1 MRINI
6 SEYKQVILNFIN
18 LAFVQAAN
26 LLLPLITIP
35 YVIRTVGFEN
45 FGLVAFATSIVNY
58 FSVFIN
64 YGFNLTA
71 TKAVSQNRNDSHYL
85 NKLFCT
91 VTYSKVLLSFTSIL
105 IFLVLSIL
113 IVSIKNNFYVYLYL
127 LLSIIFTNLSPDWF
141 FQGIQQLKFLT
152 YLNLSLKIISTILT
166 FFLIKVTSDYYY
178 LAIIPFIN
186 SVFLFAISHLYIQI
200 KHKFRYLRVDLS
212 SIFKELYQ
220 GRFIFLSQVKITFF
234 NNFNTVVLGFLTDN
248 KIVGIFSSADKIIKV
263 FSSIQV
269 PIVTALFPH
278 IAMKIKNSRE
288 TVFYE
293 LKKIAIYGS
302 VLYGAILIILFI
314 LAPWISQIMF
324 GAEVD
329 QIALLIRIMSFIP
342 LFIFINNLFGTQYL
356 LNTGLEKKFLI
367 NLIIAA
373 LLNVVII
380 FPLTYYF
387 KAIGTSFSIFITELF
402 VLISMYNS
410 AKKVNATLKKI

>member
-71 TKAVSQNRNDSHYL
+71 TKAVSQNRNDSQYL

-220 GRFIFLSQVKITFF
+220 SRFIFLSQVKITFF

>member
-58 FSVFIN
+58 FSVLIN

-71 TKAVSQNRNDSHYL
+71 TKGVSQNRNDSQYL

-91 VTYSKVLLSFTSIL
+91 VTYSKVLLSFISIL

-212 SIFKELYQ
+212 GIFKELYQ
-220 GRFIFLSQVKITFF
+220 SRFVFLSQVKITFF

-293 LKKIAIYGS
+293 LKKIAVYGS

-410 AKKVNATLKKI
+410 AKKVNATLKI

>member
-58 FSVFIN
+58 FSVLIN

-71 TKAVSQNRNDSHYL
+71 TKAVSQNRNDNHYL

-91 VTYSKVLLSFTSIL
+91 VTYSKVLLSFISIL

-200 KHKFRYLRVDLS
+200 KHNFRYLRVDLS

-220 GRFIFLSQVKITFF
+220 SRFVFLSQVKITFF

-293 LKKIAIYGS
+293 LKKIAVYGS

-380 FPLTYYF
+380 FPLTFYF

-410 AKKVNATLKKI
+410 AKKVNATLKI

>member
-186 SVFLFAISHLYIQI
+186 SFFLFAISHLYIQI

-220 GRFIFLSQVKITFF
+220 SRFIFLSQVKITFF

-302 VLYGAILIILFI
+302 VLYGAILMILFI

-367 NLIIAA
+367 NLMIAA

-410 AKKVNATLKKI
+410 AKKVNATLKI

>member
-35 YVIRTVGFEN
+35 YVIKTVGFEN

-58 FSVFIN
+58 FSVLIN

-166 FFLIKVTSDYYY
+166 FFLVQVTSDYYY

-200 KHKFRYLRVDLS
+200 KHKFRYLRVDLG

-220 GRFIFLSQVKITFF
+220 SRFIFLSQVKITFF

-248 KIVGIFSSADKIIKV
+248 KVVGIFSSADKIIKV
-263 FSSIQV
+263 FSSIQL

-278 IAMKIKNSRE
+278 IAMKIKNNRE

-410 AKKVNATLKKI
+410 AKKVNATLKI

>member
-186 SVFLFAISHLYIQI
+186 SFFLFAISHLYIQI

-302 VLYGAILIILFI
+302 VLYGAILMILFI

-410 AKKVNATLKKI
+410 AKKVNATLKI

>member
-71 TKAVSQNRNDSHYL
+71 TKAVSQNRNDSQYL

-200 KHKFRYLRVDLS
+200 KHKFRYLRVGLS

-220 GRFIFLSQVKITFF
+220 SRFIFLSQVKITFF

-314 LAPWISQIMF
+314 LAPWISEIMF
-324 GAEVD
+324 GEEVD

-410 AKKVNATLKKI
+410 AKKVNATLKI

>member
-186 SVFLFAISHLYIQI
+186 SFFLFAISHLYIQI

-212 SIFKELYQ
+212 NIFKELYQ
-220 GRFIFLSQVKITFF
+220 SRFIFLSQVKITFF

-324 GAEVD
+324 GAEVH

-410 AKKVNATLKKI
+410 AKKVNATLKI

>member
-220 GRFIFLSQVKITFF
+220 SRFIFLSQVKITFF

-302 VLYGAILIILFI
+302 VLYGAILMILFI

-410 AKKVNATLKKI
+410 AKKVNATLKI

>member
-58 FSVFIN
+58 FSVLIN

-71 TKAVSQNRNDSHYL
+71 TKAVSQNRNDNQYL

-91 VTYSKVLLSFTSIL
+91 VTYSKVLLSFISIL

-212 SIFKELYQ
+212 GIFKELYQ
-220 GRFIFLSQVKITFF
+220 SRFVFLSQVKITFF

-314 LAPWISQIMF
+314 LAPWISEIMF
-324 GAEVD
+324 GEEVD

-410 AKKVNATLKKI
+410 AKKVNATLKI

>member
-302 VLYGAILIILFI
+302 VLYGAILMILFI

-356 LNTGLEKKFLI
+356 LNAGLEKKFLI

-410 AKKVNATLKKI
+410 AKKVNATLKI

>member
-220 GRFIFLSQVKITFF
+220 SRFIFLSQVKITFF

-410 AKKVNATLKKI
+410 AKKVNATLKI

>member
-58 FSVFIN
+58 FSVLIN

-71 TKAVSQNRNDSHYL
+71 TKAVSQNRNDNHYL

-91 VTYSKVLLSFTSIL
+91 VTYSKVLLSFISIL

-186 SVFLFAISHLYIQI
+186 SFFLFAISHLYIQI

-293 LKKIAIYGS
+293 LKKIAVYGS
-302 VLYGAILIILFI
+302 VLYGGILIILFI

-410 AKKVNATLKKI
+410 AKKVNATLKI

>member
-186 SVFLFAISHLYIQI
+186 SFFLFAISHLYIQI

-302 VLYGAILIILFI
+302 VLYGAILMILFI

-356 LNTGLEKKFLI
+356 LNAGLEKKFLI

-410 AKKVNATLKKI
+410 AKKVNATLKI

>member
-71 TKAVSQNRNDSHYL
+71 TKAVSQNRNDSQYL

-220 GRFIFLSQVKITFF
+220 SRFIFVSQVKITFF

-410 AKKVNATLKKI
+410 AKKVNATLKI

>member
-71 TKAVSQNRNDSHYL
+71 TKAVSQNRNDSQYL

-200 KHKFRYLRVDLS
+200 KHKFRYLRVGLS

-220 GRFIFLSQVKITFF
+220 SRFIFLSQVKITFF

-410 AKKVNATLKKI
+410 AKKVNATLKI

>member
-1 MRINI
+1 MRISI
-6 SEYKQVILNFIN
+6 SEYKQVILNFFN

-58 FSVFIN
+58 FSVLIN
-64 YGFNLTA
+64 YGFNLSA
-71 TKAVSQNRNDSHYL
+71 TKIVSQNRNDDHYL
-85 NKLFCT
+85 NKVFCT
-91 VTYSKVLLSFTSIL
+91 VTYSKLLLSLISIL

-113 IVSIKNNFYVYLYL
+113 ILSIKNNFILYLYL
-127 LLSIIFTNLSPDWF
+127 LLSVIFTNLSPDWF

-166 FFLIKVTSDYYY
+166 FFLIKLNSDYYY
-178 LAIIPFIN
+178 LAVIPFIN
-186 SVFLFAISHLYIQI
+186 SLLLFTISHLYIQN
-200 KHKFRYLRVDLS
+200 KYKFRYLKVDVTT
-212 SIFKELYQ
+212 IFKELYQ
-220 GRFIFLSQVKITFF
+220 SRFVFLSQVKITFF

-278 IAMKIKNSRE
+278 IAIKIKESRE

-302 VLYGAILIILFI
+302 VLYGLILIILFI
-314 LAPWISQIMF
+314 MAPWISQIMF

-329 QIALLIRIMSFIP
+329 QIALLIRIMCFIP
-342 LFIFINNLFGTQYL
+342 LFIFVNNLFGTQYL

-367 NLIIAA
+367 NLVLAA
-373 LLNVVII
+373 VLNVVII

-387 KAIGTSFSIFITELF
+387 EGNGTAFSIFITELF

-410 AKKVNATLKKI
+410 ANKVNASLKK

>member
-302 VLYGAILIILFI
+302 VLYGAILMILFI

-410 AKKVNATLKKI
+410 AKKVNATLKI

>member
-200 KHKFRYLRVDLS
+200 KHKFRYLRVGLS

-220 GRFIFLSQVKITFF
+220 SRFIFLSQVKITFF

-314 LAPWISQIMF
+314 LAPWISEIMF
-324 GAEVD
+324 GEEVD

-410 AKKVNATLKKI
+410 AKKVNATLKI

>member
-71 TKAVSQNRNDSHYL
+71 TKGVSQNRNDSHYL

-212 SIFKELYQ
+212 GIFKELYQ
-220 GRFIFLSQVKITFF
+220 SRFVFLSQVKITFF

-410 AKKVNATLKKI
+410 AKKVNATLKI